1 MRINIFMLSAEN
13 DNLKNVLRKMHRG
26 ILSYYSKELLST
38 KLNDANYVHT
48 QRLLKTKDIWVGH
61 VYAEKFKDCNVA
73 IQFGSAKA
81 RDSLHH
87 VVKTDIKEKA
97 ENILYIETPL
107 LGRTINNKHDYNYYR
122 IGLNGFLNGDADFNN
137 DSSPPDR
144 WNELKNTFGY
154 KDFTEWKD
162 HTSGAILLLAQLPG
176 DASLRSQSM
185 AEWIQET
192 ICKIRQQSDRKIIVR
207 LHPAMSAKGK
217 AALIG
222 DMYEAILDNMNN
234 VEFSNNGTLV
244 QDLNRSGICIS
255 YTSGSSIDA
264 VLHGVPCIAC
274 DEGNFV
280 YPISSKDVDDFTN
293 PYLADKDTV
302 MQWLYDL
309 SYCQWSLA
317 EIQDGTAWKHFS
329 KLLDFDNA

>member
-13 DNLKNVLRKMHRG
+13 DNLKNVLRKVHRG
-26 ILSYYSKELLST
+26 IISYYAEELLSVQ
-38 KLNDANYVHT
+38 LNDNNYMQT
-48 QRLLKTKDIWVGH
+48 QRMLKTKDIWVGH
-61 VYAEKFKDCNVA
+61 VYAEKFKDCDVA

-87 VVKTDIKEKA
+87 IVKTDIKEKA

-122 IGLNGFLNGDADFNN
+122 IGFNGFLNGDAEFNN
-137 DSSPPDR
+137 ESSSPDR
-144 WNELKNTFGY
+144 WNHLKTAFGY

-162 HTSGAILLLAQLPG
+162 HTQGAILLLAQLPG
-176 DASLRSQSM
+176 DASLRSQDM
-185 AEWIQET
+185 AEWITET
-192 ICKIRQQSDRKIIVR
+192 IKKIREQTGRKIIVR
-207 LHPAMSAKGK
+207 LHPAMSAKGRS
-217 AALIG
+217 ALIG
-222 DMYEAILDNMNN
+222 ELYETILSNMVN
-234 VEFSNNGTLV
+234 VEFSNNEKLV
-244 QDLNRSGICIS
+244 QDLDRSGICIS

-280 YPISSKDVDDFTN
+280 YPISSKDVADIDN
-293 PYLADKDTV
+293 PYLADKATV

-309 SYCQWSLA
+309 SYCQWSLT
-317 EIQDGTAWKHFS
+317 EIQNGTAWKHFS
-329 KLLDFDNA
+329 KLLDRDNV